1 MADDPRDVF
10 SFTDEQRLELIA
22 NLIIDKIEE
31 EREQGWPSIKH
42 VEIENSKPSKYPPDI
57 QRKINTWIELISDK
71 YGDRGLRKSSIN
83 PNTLRNHL
91 ALNNPKSKLLELPTQ
106 FYEIFQ

>member
-10 SFTDEQRLELIA
+10 SFTDEQRLELIV

-71 YGDRGLRKSSIN
+71 YGDKGAAEKFNKPKHIKKSPPRLQQS
-83 PNTLRNHL
+83 
-91 ALNNPKSKLLELPTQ
+91 
-106 FYEIFQ
+106 